1 MSLEPT
7 NERWMDVGN
16 SVLLRNRSRTYISV
30 QGFLDS
36 LTEYDMIEINLLCPE
51 DFLVAV
57 DTGIEPRIIRQS
69 GQDNVILLGQITT
82 LQRFKKTIQLRC
94 NCFDE
99 INQEYYTMTLVI
111 RRKAPHKASVKLC
124 DCPQPI
130 QNFGAPAPD
139 MKAAFAAF
147 FAEMHPK
154 TPPK

>member
-7 NERWMDVGN
+7 KWMDVGN
-16 SVLLRNRSRTYISV
+16 GILLRNQSKTYISV
-30 QGFLDS
+30 RNFLNC
-36 LTEYDMIEINLLCPE
+36 LTDYDMIEINLLHPK

-57 DTGIEPRIIRQS
+57 DTGVKPRTIQQA
-69 GQDNVILLGQITT
+69 GQDNVVLVGQVTT

-139 MKAAFAAF
+139 MQAAFAAF